1 MIGGINQSSSTVGR
15 DQIGRDQINL
25 NVIEV
30 EKKLAPAINP
40 IRKTNISLKSFM
52 DDIFDED
59 NTVLITKLTNGG
71 FNSVFKHNAKVKKM
85 QTMSL
90 IVSMTK
96 TEYGKAI
103 LNDVYDNLLTVIN
116 MKYIATLND
125 GDTLKTSIT
134 TILNDL
140 GGIVEKYINI
150 IDIDEAFLE
159 GLLYV
164 ATSRCALKWKMEDG
178 DENENDN

>member
-1 MIGGINQSSSTVGR
+1 MIGGINQSSSIVGR

-40 IRKTNISLKSFM
+40 IRTTNISLKNFI
-52 DDIFDED
+52 DDNCDED

-96 TEYGKAI
+96 TEYGKSI

-125 GDTLKTSIT
+125 GDTLKTSVA
-134 TILNDL
+134 TILSDL

-164 ATSRCALKWKMEDG
+164 ATSRCALKWKMEDD